1 MLLRELALCLHYVNE
16 YLNNLFSCSQGHQF
30 ELNLSLARVS
40 YPYNHYNHPE
50 ITQPP
55 NPGKYIDH
63 IVSRLEQHP
72 ILNFAVPFLKMLT
85 IYMLW
90 RAQFSPDVYAVFFV
104 HQILILLPLYAEIWG
119 RRCPKKSEYLF
130 YFWL

>member
-1 MLLRELALCLHYVNE
+1 M
-16 YLNNLFSCSQGHQF
+16 
-30 ELNLSLARVS
+30 
-40 YPYNHYNHPE
+40 
-50 ITQPP
+50 
-55 NPGKYIDH
+55 YIDLKF
-63 IVSRLEQHP
+63 IEFFSEIYVVSRRQKQDP

-119 RRCPKKSEYLF
+119 RRCPKKSE
-130 YFWL
+130 